1 MDISN
6 PKHFKHFNQVNRV
19 HDQTS
24 NETLVSIIIP
34 VKAINDY
41 LRQETIPAILVQSY
55 KNFEVIVVPDK
66 KTKEEFPQTKIIPS
80 WPKTGPADKRD
91 LGVKNAKGEILAF
104 LDDDSYPDK
113 NWLKNAFQVF
123 NIKHQTSPDVMS
135 GRSSFKRSI
144 AAVCGPTL
152 TPPHNNLRQKAS
164 GYVWSTWLGS
174 GGAGTYRG
182 VVYPR
187 REVDDFPS
195 VNFLV
200 RKKDFLNVGGFD
212 SHFWPGEDSLAPD
225 EEVLIVD
232 QSNNI
237 ERIKIGDL
245 VDSQL
250 KNFIT
255 FKDKKSE
262 ISYKNINNLSIFAFD
277 NNYQIKK
284 TLIKAFIRHKKFHKF
299 YELNL
304 SRGNRIKLTDSHSLF
319 TFNNENGEII
329 PIKVNQLKPG
339 NLIITPRK
347 ITISKDIKEIN
358 NIKLL
363 LSLENRF
370 IYDKK
375 SVVYLRDK
383 KYITYL
389 SKKYKKDILEAVNK
403 YSLKGNINNW
413 KYCGCLPLIVL
424 KNLPS
429 ESYELKLIK
438 KFDIK
443 LSARGHNHVVRMNSV
458 ISLDE
463 DFLWFLGFFYAEG
476 WLSNS
481 DKIKK
486 ENKWSLNLSQRARN
500 SLVLERA
507 RDILQSHLGP
517 SFSLHKDKRNDV
529 LFIGTNCR
537 VLWCFLRALGL
548 QGLSYEKRISSFI
561 FTLPNKK
568 IRAFLDGYH
577 AGDCCDY
584 ADGRIGKLGITTSS
598 PEMTKDFALLFLRL
612 GETFR
617 ITRHKEERK
626 AYYHD
631 QFNINTFCSSID
643 KLGLDPKLMMLKN
656 LQDGLPAINFLLKI
670 AKKYHLTSKLIAN
683 GIALQYL
690 NRRDNRKK
698 VTWKHTNDF
707 LKVLKKIAGNIP
719 EIENLEKII
728 NSDLRFEEVLEIN
741 EVKNQPQYA
750 YDLSIGGEPNLDNFI
765 AGNFVCVHNTKLCH
779 DLVYKLGK
787 KIIYDPK
794 VLVYHHRR
802 PVFKSHLIQ
811 ISRYAIHR
819 GHFTRILPKTSLRL
833 GYLMPSFFVLW
844 LFGGPVLIF
853 LLEIFQL
860 CAVSI
865 PLFFLYLLT
874 IGLYL
879 VLLLITSF
887 QVYLKEKNLKLAL
900 LIIPSIFITHIVY
913 GILFIKGFFSPRLK
927 R

>member
-212 SHFWPGEDSLAPD
+212 SHFWPGED
-225 EEVLIVD
+225 
-232 QSNNI
+232 
-237 ERIKIGDL
+237 
-245 VDSQL
+245 
-250 KNFIT
+250 
-255 FKDKKSE
+255 
-262 ISYKNINNLSIFAFD
+262 
-277 NNYQIKK
+277 
-284 TLIKAFIRHKKFHKF
+284 
-299 YELNL
+299 
-304 SRGNRIKLTDSHSLF
+304 
-319 TFNNENGEII
+319 
-329 PIKVNQLKPG
+329 
-339 NLIITPRK
+339 
-347 ITISKDIKEIN
+347 
-358 NIKLL
+358 
-363 LSLENRF
+363 
-370 IYDKK
+370 
-375 SVVYLRDK
+375 
-383 KYITYL
+383 
-389 SKKYKKDILEAVNK
+389 
-403 YSLKGNINNW
+403 
-413 KYCGCLPLIVL
+413 
-424 KNLPS
+424 
-429 ESYELKLIK
+429 
-438 KFDIK
+438 
-443 LSARGHNHVVRMNSV
+443 
-458 ISLDE
+458 
-463 DFLWFLGFFYAEG
+463 
-476 WLSNS
+476 
-481 DKIKK
+481 
-486 ENKWSLNLSQRARN
+486 
-500 SLVLERA
+500 
-507 RDILQSHLGP
+507 
-517 SFSLHKDKRNDV
+517 
-529 LFIGTNCR
+529 
-537 VLWCFLRALGL
+537 
-548 QGLSYEKRISSFI
+548 
-561 FTLPNKK
+561 
-568 IRAFLDGYH
+568 
-577 AGDCCDY
+577 
-584 ADGRIGKLGITTSS
+584 
-598 PEMTKDFALLFLRL
+598 
-612 GETFR
+612 
-617 ITRHKEERK
+617 
-626 AYYHD
+626 
-631 QFNINTFCSSID
+631 
-643 KLGLDPKLMMLKN
+643 
-656 LQDGLPAINFLLKI
+656 
-670 AKKYHLTSKLIAN
+670 
-683 GIALQYL
+683 
-690 NRRDNRKK
+690 
-698 VTWKHTNDF
+698 
-707 LKVLKKIAGNIP
+707 
-719 EIENLEKII
+719 
-728 NSDLRFEEVLEIN
+728 
-741 EVKNQPQYA
+741 
-750 YDLSIGGEPNLDNFI
+750 
-765 AGNFVCVHNTKLCH
+765 TKLCH

-802 PVFKSHLIQ
+802 AVFKPHLQQ

-819 GHFTRILPKTSLRL
+819 GHFARILPKTSLRL
-833 GYLMPSFFVLW
+833 GYFIPSLFVLW
-844 LFGGPVLIF
+844 LFGGPFLIF

-879 VLLLITSF
+879 LFLFLTAV
-887 QVYLKEKNLKLAL
+887 QVYLRERNYKLAL
-900 LIIPSIFITHIVY
+900 LVIPSIFITHVVY
-913 GILFIKGFFSPRLK
+913 GILFIKGLFSPKLR